1 MFEPVNE
8 EPPPTLSVGH
18 AVEEDPVLFV
28 GPVFDEGHVVAGL
41 DAEHGEQLQPVSG
54 QGVGD
59 AAAQVTPRDV
69 QRGGLVGLALGV
81 SVHLRRTH
89 SFR

>member
-1 MFEPVNE
+1 MEQQA
-8 EPPPTLSVGH
+8 PPTLSVGH
-18 AVEEDPVLFV
+18 AVEEDPVVFV

-59 AAAQVTPRDV
+59 AAAQVPLRDV
-69 QRGGLVGLALGV
+69 QGGGLVGAALGV
-81 SVHLRRTH
+81 RVHLRRTH
-89 SFR
+89 NNKP